1 VTVCADKL
9 ALGDLRENGG
19 PVVFAEQ

>member
-9 ALGDLRENGG
+9 AFGDLRENGR
-19 PVVFAEQ
+19 PVVLAEQ